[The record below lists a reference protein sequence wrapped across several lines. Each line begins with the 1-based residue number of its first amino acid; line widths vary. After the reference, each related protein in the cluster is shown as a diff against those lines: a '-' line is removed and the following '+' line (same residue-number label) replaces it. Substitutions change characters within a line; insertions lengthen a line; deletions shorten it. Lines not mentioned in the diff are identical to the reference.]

1 MTKIIAFHSF
11 RRGAG
16 TSNLLASCA
25 MLLAMEGKRVG
36 VIDTDLQSPS
46 DHIIFGLGLPEY
58 KLEKTIN
65 DYLWGNIDCHEAVYD
80 VTPTDVSGKIYLAP
94 ASPDM
99 HHIMRALH
107 ESYEVDKLN
116 KAFSEISKTF
126 NLDFLMVDT
135 TPGLNEQTLLS
146 LASSDTLILMLKLD
160 KQDYQGT
167 AIMVSLA
174 QKMEIPHV
182 KMVVSQMPHAFNVE
196 DVERELQEKYQLPVT
211 AILPHTEEML
221 TLGGKGIF
229 AKEYPTHPLTMII
242 KQMTQGFIE

>member
-25 MLLAMEGKRVG
+25 MLLAMDGKRVG
-36 VIDTDLQSPS
+36 VIDTDFQSPS
-46 DHIIFGLGLPEY
+46 DHILFGLGLPEY

-80 VTPTDVSGKIYLAP
+80 VTPTDISGKIYLAP
-94 ASPDM
+94 ASPDLQD
-99 HHIMRALH
+99 IMRVSH
-107 ESYEVDKLN
+107 ESYEADKLA
-116 KAFSEISKTF
+116 KAFSEISKAF
-126 NLDFLMVDT
+126 DLDFLMVDT
-135 TPGLNEQTLLS
+135 TPGLDEQTLVS
-146 LASSDTLILMLKLD
+146 LAGSDTLILMLKLD
-160 KQDYQGT
+160 NQDYQGT
-167 AIMVSLA
+167 AIVVSLA
-174 QKMEIPHV
+174 QTLEIPHL
-182 KMVVSQMPHAFNVE
+182 KMVVSQVPHAFNIG

-242 KQMTQGFIE
+242 KQMTQDFIE